1 MVKNFEEKK
10 FLNGAF
16 YKFRDLHLR
25 EKAKQATKTAMPNLF
40 PASDF
45 DKHFYG
51 AQQDQLGG
59 ANLPVQTDVLDL
71 HVNELGHGKQ

>member
-25 EKAKQATKTAMPNLF
+25 EKAKQATKTAKPNLF

-51 AQQDQLGG
+51 AQ
-59 ANLPVQTDVLDL
+59 
-71 HVNELGHGKQ
+71 